1 MKNAIVLCSGGLDSV
16 TTAHYVK
23 KNLKYRKMMILFFDY
38 GQRTLLQEK
47 KTSKKCAKNL
57 GAIFREIKLLE
68 LKKIS
73 NSLINKKTKAKKINR
88 KNLKDSS
95 EESAKYYVPCRNTIF
110 LIYALALAESLA
122 IKNKKIYDIF
132 TGFKCEG
139 KDAYP
144 DTTSEFVHEINRL
157 RRISTEVKGKIIAPM
172 IKKDKDEI
180 IQLGQKLGIK
190 FENTYSCYIGAKK
203 KHCGYCLSCR
213 LRQEA
218 FYWAGIKDPTQYQIK
233 MKDFRAAKN

>member
-16 TTAHYVK
+16 TTAHYIK
-23 KNLKYRKMMILFFDY
+23 REKGYEKIIILFFNY

-47 KTSKKCAKNL
+47 KAAKKCAENL
-57 GAIFREIKLLE
+57 VAIFREIKLIE

-88 KNLKDSS
+88 KDLKDSS
-95 EESAKYYVPCRNTIF
+95 EESAKYYVPCRNTVF
-110 LIYALALAESLA
+110 LIYALALAESLT
-122 IKNKKIYDIF
+122 IKNKKTYDIF

-144 DTTSEFVHEINRL
+144 DTTQEFVYEMNKL
-157 RRISTEVKGKIIAPM
+157 RKVSTKVKGKIIAPL
-172 IKKDKDEI
+172 IKKDKDEVI
-180 IQLGQKLGIK
+180 CLGKKLGVK
-190 FENTYSCYIGAKK
+190 FEDTYSCYIGAKE

-218 FYWAGIKDPTQYQIK
+218 FYWAGIKDPTQYKTK
-233 MKDFRAAKN
+233 MKDFRTAKV